1 MADTKTVLAGVCKGL
16 AELISGCGLE
26 PVDKSGEIK
35 DDNGKCAVEY
45 KGEGKALRFEYFNKK
60 ISVSAAVKEDG
71 EIIDSDYRQYDSW
84 LLDPE
89 TATDK
94 DIRSAVNEFN
104 ETITAFSAQRPQS
117 PSRASSP
124 PPSQR
129 RRRRAARYP
138 MTPTP
143 SATASPRST
152 PS

>member
-16 AELISGCGLE
+16 AELINSCGLE

-104 ETITAFSAQRPQS
+104 ETITHFRHKDRKAHQEQAPH
-117 PSRASSP
+117 
-124 PPSQR
+124 
-129 RRRRAARYP
+129 
-138 MTPTP
+138 
-143 SATASPRST
+143 PRLKGGGEERLGIL
-152 PS
+152 